1 MSSDTPMQQDE
12 TKEEKPHARIMEA
25 MPLDWTRVEPRSEEE
40 TIRYPWQVADIVKE
54 DTELVIVG
62 TAGQKITKI
71 GSELAQYC
79 NPQLKQLIFRSHAI
93 RIMEGFSEFTQ
104 LELLELYDNVIEE
117 LQALNEGEG
126 GAPGVT
132 LRVLDMSY
140 NVIRDMQP
148 VQFCPNLQELCTYID
163 REYCISLYTHKPH
176 FVLQILQTTR
186 SNKSK
191 DSNN

>member
-1 MSSDTPMQQDE
+1 MQQDE
-12 TKEEKPHARIMEA
+12 AKEEKPHARIMEA
-25 MPLDWTRVEPRSEEE
+25 MPLDWTRVDPRSEEE
-40 TIRYPWQVADIVKE
+40 TIRYPWNVADIVKE

-71 GSELAQYC
+71 GTELAQYC

-93 RIMEGFSEFTQ
+93 RIMEGFSAFTQ

-148 VQFCPNLQELCTYID
+148 VHFCPNLQELCTYID
-163 REYCISLYTHKPH
+163 REYNLFLSTHKPH
-176 FVLQILQTTR
+176 FVL
-186 SNKSK
+186 
-191 DSNN
+191 